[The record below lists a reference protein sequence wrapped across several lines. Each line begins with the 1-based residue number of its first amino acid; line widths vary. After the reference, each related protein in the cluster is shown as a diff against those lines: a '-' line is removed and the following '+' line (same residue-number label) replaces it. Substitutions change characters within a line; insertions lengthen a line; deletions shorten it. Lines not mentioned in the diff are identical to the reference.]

1 MASLGMVVVAGEAV
15 RAEGDREGPNK
26 IRKGQEWDG
35 EEVTK
40 MCIGRRLAEGRDR
53 WHEKVLS

>member
-1 MASLGMVVVAGEAV
+1 MVAREAV
-15 RAEGDREGPNK
+15 RAEGEREGPNK

-40 MCIGRRLAEGRDR
+40 VCMGRMLAEGR
-53 WHEKVLS
+53 LLA

>member
-1 MASLGMVVVAGEAV
+1 MGMVVVAGEAV
-15 RAEGDREGPNK
+15 RAEGEREGPNK
-26 IRKGQEWDG
+26 IRKGQEWEG

>member
-1 MASLGMVVVAGEAV
+1 MVAGEAV
-15 RAEGDREGPNK
+15 RAEGEREGPNK

-35 EEVTK
+35 EKVAK
-40 MCIGRRLAEGRDR
+40 MYIGRMLAEGRGC